1 MLSLVLSD
9 DESCC
14 AGTGEEGDD
23 GRANRHDE
31 IPDESLHVVAHNLH
45 CFFKCSLFECF
56 LNVHCLNV
64 YKMLFSNFSNWENI
78 FPQLG
83 K

>member
-45 CFFKCSLFECF
+45 CF
-56 LNVHCLNV
+56 
-64 YKMLFSNFSNWENI
+64 
-78 FPQLG
+78 
-83 K
+83 